1 MDRKRKQK
9 TKEVGLQGL
18 LGEETSEGEGTAG
31 EQVDVR
37 LLCFACGKVHGS
49 SRLVRLPDGRE
60 VGSYSD
66 EYRLFTEARDVL
78 KRFKV
83 KRTRQLH
90 LAKVAEMRGQAGY
103 ERLRNAMLEIYER
116 EKNDT
121 NRTS

>member
-18 LGEETSEGEGTAG
+18 LGAQTSQGEGKAG

-37 LLCFACGKVHGS
+37 LECFACGKVHGS

-90 LAKVAEMRGQAGY
+90 LAEVAKMRGQAGY
-103 ERLRNAMLEIYER
+103 ERLRAAMLEIYER

-121 NRTS
+121 K

>member
-18 LGEETSEGEGTAG
+18 LGEEASEGEGTAG

-90 LAKVAEMRGQAGY
+90 LAKVAEMRGQTGY
-103 ERLRNAMLEIYER
+103 ERLRAAMLEIYER
-116 EKNDT
+116 EKNDLPK
-121 NRTS
+121 

>member
-1 MDRKRKQK
+1 LDNKRKQK
-9 TKEVGLQGL
+9 TKEMDVQGL
-18 LGEETSEGEGTAG
+18 LGAQTGKGKE
-31 EQVDVR
+31 VDEDR
-37 LLCFACGKVHGS
+37 LRCFACGKVHGS

-60 VGSYSD
+60 VGSYSN

-103 ERLRNAMLEIYER
+103 EQLRNAMLEIYER
-116 EKNDT
+116 EKNDL
-121 NRTS
+121 SE

>member
-18 LGEETSEGEGTAG
+18 LGAETSAGEGKAG

-37 LLCFACGKVHGS
+37 LLCFACGKIHGS

-103 ERLRNAMLEIYER
+103 EQLRNAMLEIYER

-121 NRTS
+121 K

>member
-18 LGEETSEGEGTAG
+18 LGAQASEGEGKAG

-37 LLCFACGKVHGS
+37 LECFACGKVHGS

-90 LAKVAEMRGQAGY
+90 LSQVAKMRGQAGY
-103 ERLRNAMLEIYER
+103 ERLRAAMLEIYER

-121 NRTS
+121 K

>member
-18 LGEETSEGEGTAG
+18 LGEETSEGEGKAG

-49 SRLVRLPDGRE
+49 PRLVRLPDGRE

-78 KRFKV
+78 RRFKV

-116 EKNDT
+116 EKNGT
-121 NRTS
+121 

>member
-18 LGEETSEGEGTAG
+18 LGEETGQGEGKAG

-37 LLCFACGKVHGS
+37 LICFACNQFHPA

-103 ERLRNAMLEIYER
+103 EQLRNAMLEIYER
-116 EKNDT
+116 EKNEQ
-121 NRTS
+121 